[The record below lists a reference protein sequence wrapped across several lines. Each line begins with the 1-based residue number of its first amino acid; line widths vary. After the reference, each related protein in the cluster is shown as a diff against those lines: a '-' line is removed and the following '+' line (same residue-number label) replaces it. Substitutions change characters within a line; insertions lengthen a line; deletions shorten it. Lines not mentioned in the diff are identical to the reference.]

1 LNQSIQTQSATPIAM
16 FNDEAKGD
24 VTRVLQSLDQ
34 SGRTSEELLPL
45 VYNELRQ
52 LAAARMVGQS
62 AGQTLQATALVHE
75 AWLKL
80 FDGNTQI
87 WQNRAHFFRAAA
99 QAMRQILIDRA
110 RQKMSLKRGARP
122 EYVSIDD
129 VDIADEM
136 PEERV
141 LMIDEA
147 LQRLQAKDAELAQVV
162 MLKFFGGLTNAEV
175 AEMTGVTERTVQN
188 KWTFAKAWLLKNIE
202 DEMNPAR

>member
-1 LNQSIQTQSATPIAM
+1 M
-16 FNDEAKGD
+16 FDDEAKGD
-24 VTRVLQSLDQ
+24 VTRVLQSLDE
-34 SGRTSEELLPL
+34 SGRASEELLPL

-52 LAAARMVGQS
+52 LAAARMAGQS

-75 AWLKL
+75 AWLRL
-80 FDGNTQI
+80 FDGNARV

-99 QAMRQILIDRA
+99 QAMRHILIERA

-122 EYVSIDD
+122 VYVSIDD

-147 LQRLQAKDAELAQVV
+147 LQRLQAKDEELAQVV
-162 MLKFFGGLTNAEV
+162 MLKFFAGLTNAEV

-202 DEMNPAR
+202 EEMNPPP

>member
-1 LNQSIQTQSATPIAM
+1 MLNDKAKNEVTQ
-16 FNDEAKGD
+16 
-24 VTRVLQSLDQ
+24 VLQAIGQ
-34 SGRTSEELLPL
+34 NGRTSEELLPL

-52 LAAARMVGQS
+52 LAAARMAQS

-80 FDGNTQI
+80 FDGNVKV
-87 WQNRAHFFRAAA
+87 WENRAHFFRAAA

-110 RQKMSLKRGARP
+110 RRKLSLKRGSHP
-122 EYVSIDD
+122 VYVSIED
-129 VDIADEM
+129 VDIADTL

-147 LQRLQAKDAELAQVV
+147 LQRLQKEDAELAQVV

-175 AEMTGVTERTVQN
+175 AEMTGVTERTIQN
-188 KWTFAKAWLLKNIE
+188 KWTFAKAWLIKDVEE
-202 DEMNPAR
+202 DLHRVR

>member
-1 LNQSIQTQSATPIAM
+1 MTPPIQTRTATTTAL
-16 FNDEAKGD
+16 FNDQAKGD
-24 VTRVLQSLDQ
+24 VTQVLQSFDQ
-34 SGRTSEELLPL
+34 SGRAAEELLPL
-45 VYNELRQ
+45 VYGELRQ
-52 LAAARMVGQS
+52 LAAARMAGQL

-75 AWLKL
+75 AWLRL
-80 FDGNTQI
+80 FDGNAQV

-129 VDIADEM
+129 VDIADET

-147 LQRLQAKDAELAQVV
+147 LQRLQANDAELAQVV
-162 MLKFFGGLTNAEV
+162 MLKFFGGLTNTEV

>member
-1 LNQSIQTQSATPIAM
+1 MLN
-16 FNDEAKGD
+16 DKAKNE
-24 VTRVLQSLDQ
+24 VTLVLQAIGQD
-34 SGRTSEELLPL
+34 GRTSEDLLPL

-52 LAAARMVGQS
+52 LAAARMGQS
-62 AGQTLQATALVHE
+62 PAQTLQATALVHE

-80 FDGNTQI
+80 FDGNVKV

-110 RQKMSLKRGARP
+110 RRRLSLKRGSQP
-122 EYVSIDD
+122 VHISIDD
-129 VDIADEM
+129 VDIADTL

-141 LMIDEA
+141 LMIDDA
-147 LQRLQAKDAELAQVV
+147 LQRLQKEDPELGQVV

-188 KWTFAKAWLLKNIE
+188 KWTYAKAWLIKDVEE
-202 DEMNPAR
+202 DRKRVP